1 MDAAIKVFRTLCIF
15 LYCFPEGRSL
25 RLHQP
30 VVLNDGPSLGEDL
43 ALADRQGA
51 ESITVHGGW
60 EETGP
65 IIDEFLTPRF
75 EWRVKSWKSDHQVLE
90 RTAKNTW
97 EMFRTLDKTQ
107 FSAKPS
113 EHHCN
118 ATISVSGQ
126 FVGAAL
132 QADLSAGLMFWLQ
145 RHCCSRAFSP
155 MWADRRNDSNK
166 INKYLAKISEPFCI
180 RTSSPTRV
188 QDCYFLPVSSCHLG
202 AEQWE
207 RIRGSLQPFGRLRD
221 LVIEYNEVEAPPKKA
236 PTWANQ
242 VDPRVLFGMMFFRQN
257 SRTRIDVAR
266 REFLWRKSNPLWPS
280 EDQKRACA
288 AVHIRHGDKLTPF
301 WMKAHRTIQTGF
313 NRTLDDYL
321 DEALAMMRPERL
333 RGQSASELHLP
344 LVFVMSDDADIIHQ
358 ARNTTRANTFHVSG
372 SHRLD
377 SLSEVL
383 KKGTKGQFKYA
394 VVDSGD
400 MLAWLLS
407 IRLMSMCDFFVGN
420 LESGFTSFIY
430 SSICERRGGH
440 CPKAITMGPLARN
453 HRLFDVQIN
462 FPQIVKRAK
471 R

>member
-15 LYCFPEGRSL
+15 LYCFPEFRSL
-25 RLHQP
+25 RLYKP
-30 VVLNDGPSLGEDL
+30 LVLHHGITLGADL
-43 ALADRQGA
+43 ATADRQGA
-51 ESITVHGGW
+51 ESIMVQGGW

-97 EMFRTLDKTQ
+97 EMFRTLDKAQ
-107 FSAKPS
+107 FSSGPS
-113 EHHCN
+113 DHHCN
-118 ATISVSGQ
+118 ASIAISGQ

-132 QADLSAGLMFWLQ
+132 QADLVSGLSVWLQ

-155 MWADRRNDSNK
+155 MWVDRKGDTANA
-166 INKYLAKISEPFCI
+166 YLAKMSEPFCN
-180 RTSSPTRV
+180 RTRSPTRV
-188 QDCYFLPVSSCHLG
+188 QDCYFLPVSSCHIG
-202 AEQWE
+202 TEQWD
-207 RIRGSLQPFGRLRD
+207 RIKSSLEACGRLRN
-221 LVIEYNEVEAPPKKA
+221 LVIEYNEADKK
-236 PTWANQ
+236 PGWAFQ
-242 VDPRVLFGMMFFRQN
+242 VDAKVLFGMMFFRQN
-257 SRTRIDVAR
+257 SRTRIEIAHREIQWR
-266 REFLWRKSNPLWPS
+266 RSNPLWPS
-280 EDQKRACA
+280 EHQERACA

-301 WMKAHRTIQTGF
+301 WMTAHRTIKGGF

-321 DEALAMMRPERL
+321 DEALAMMT
-333 RGQSASELHLP
+333 GSGFDSKDQLP

-407 IRLMSMCDFFVGN
+407 IRLMSLCDFFVGN
-420 LESGFTSFIY
+420 FESGFTEFIY

-440 CPKAITMGPLARN
+440 CPLATTMGPQVRN
-453 HRLFDVQIN
+453 YRVFDTHIN
-462 FPQIVKRAK
+462 FPQIVKRAQ